1 MNALETYLREL
12 SVIRSSGS
20 AVPETSY
27 YPVLSNLLNEVGSEL
42 KPKVRCI
49 INIKNRGAGI
59 PDGGLFTPDQF
70 QRPSE
75 AEPLPGQIPA
85 RGVIEAKPTSDDAW
99 VKAEGKQVRD
109 IGANTAR
116 FWSQIS
122 VISYLSALMPRGSR
136 SSSKTTASR
145 RMRQPFGAQQAIH
158 EQSQPSKVRDS

>member
-12 SVIRSSGS
+12 SVIRSSGA

-59 PDGGLFTPDQF
+59 PDGGFFTPDQF

-85 RGVIEAKPTSDDAW
+85 RGVIEGCVATLVGVAGRLK
-99 VKAEGKQVRD
+99 
-109 IGANTAR
+109 
-116 FWSQIS
+116 
-122 VISYLSALMPRGSR
+122 R
-136 SSSKTTASR
+136 S
-145 RMRQPFGAQQAIH
+145 
-158 EQSQPSKVRDS
+158 